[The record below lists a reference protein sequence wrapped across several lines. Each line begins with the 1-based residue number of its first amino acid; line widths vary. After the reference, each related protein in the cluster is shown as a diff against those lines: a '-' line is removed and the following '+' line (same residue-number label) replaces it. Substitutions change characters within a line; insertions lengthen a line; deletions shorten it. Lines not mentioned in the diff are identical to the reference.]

1 MRNRNRRR
9 SRYRVD
15 ATMGVHAVAFAFEH
29 AARLAA
35 NNELET
41 AELWRH
47 IAMATAELA
56 ARRPR

>member
-1 MRNRNRRR
+1 
-9 SRYRVD
+9 
-15 ATMGVHAVAFAFEH
+15 MGVHAVAFAFEH

-47 IAMATAELA
+47 IAMASAELA
-56 ARRPR
+56 ARRPRQDVDR